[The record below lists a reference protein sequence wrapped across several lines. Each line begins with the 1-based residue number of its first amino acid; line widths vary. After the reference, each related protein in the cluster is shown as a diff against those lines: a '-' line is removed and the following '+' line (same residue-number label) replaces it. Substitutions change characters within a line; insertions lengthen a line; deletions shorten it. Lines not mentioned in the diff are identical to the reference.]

1 MGFGLG
7 GRLVGLG
14 GGGYGPVC
22 LFLLGDSIV
31 GIGVLLLTFFRRFI
45 SWSQQSYFDRLIKF
59 CWIYAS

>member
-14 GGGYGPVC
+14 GGGYGLAC